1 LCGTAPAL
9 QAARSDP
16 GYALKGSGRGSTAG
30 RRGLAV
36 RRGLVVSQVALS
48 LVLLV
53 TALLFVRTFTN
64 LVSVNAGLRQDGVLV
79 ADFDF
84 SPLKMLAAQ
93 RPEYKRELL
102 AREVLGGSNPLGVT
116 FYVARGK
123 PEERIYQIVGLVGNT
138 KYRDVREQFQPIIF
152 LAESQDA
159 KPDADSTFVIRS
171 GESAA
176 SLIAALK
183 EVAERTSPEIVLKF
197 GVLRTAVLRGLARGR
212 LMAKLSGVY

>member
-1 LCGTAPAL
+1 
-9 QAARSDP
+9 
-16 GYALKGSGRGSTAG
+16 
-30 RRGLAV
+30 
-36 RRGLVVSQVALS
+36 
-48 LVLLV
+48 
-53 TALLFVRTFTN
+53 
-64 LVSVNAGLRQDGVLV
+64 
-79 ADFDF
+79 
-84 SPLKMLAAQ
+84 
-93 RPEYKRELL
+93 
-102 AREVLGGSNPLGVT
+102 EVLGGSNPLGVT

-138 KYRDVREQFQPIIF
+138 KYRDLREQFQPIIF

-197 GVLRTAVLRGLARGR
+197 GVLRTAVLRGMGRER
-212 LMAKLSGVY
+212 LMATLSGVYGALAVGAVALVAVCARLIPAVRATAVQPVEVLREE